1 LALFLFPD
9 RARLAQK
16 INGGSYQY
24 LDTETIATTEDAW
37 YDVRVVADGGNVTVW
52 RGEKGGAMEKILE
65 TSSASITTT
74 SYLRFGNAP
83 YSDYRVDD
91 IRLIGGS
98 LSNTTT
104 AFTFDSG
111 NELSTRTVNSITTH
125 FTYDA
130 WGRMASKY
138 VADGVSASYAYRYGD
153 TLYSV
158 TSYFPGESNVSY
170 DYGGDQK
177 RRERTAGGTTV
188 KYNWDLGWN
197 LLNQETSAGTL
208 AESYVVQN
216 PNAEVSTL
224 LGMVSGSNPSTGTY
238 AYFAHDHLGS
248 VRGVYDASKALT
260 GHYAY
265 TPYGSM
271 YAQAGATAIT
281 DLPAAFTGKPLEPAS
296 GLYSFPYRMYSPDLA
311 RWLSRDPLGM
321 VDGPNVYGYVASTPQ
336 GATDPLGAQGW
347 PPFSLPGGEP
357 NNYEQNAVDAAAA
370 RERCLQAVPAMVE
383 MIRYTMQIQQEIAVS
398 LLGTPT
404 NTWGFSPWQGRIV
417 IDPSLCEDI
426 EAGAWSGASTGWVE
440 VAHEVGHAVDDFS
453 RWRYVWHTYIW
464 GDPYATSHNIS
475 AEISANAFA
484 TEALMRVQKMMRNI
498 LVMMEMLSR
507 LSL

>member
-74 SYLRFGNAP
+74 SYLRFENAP

-158 TSYFPGESNVSY
+158 TSNFPGESSVSY

-177 RRERTAGGTTV
+177 RRERTTSGTTP
-188 KYNWDLGWN
+188 L
-197 LLNQETSAGTL
+197 
-208 AESYVVQN
+208 
-216 PNAEVSTL
+216 
-224 LGMVSGSNPSTGTY
+224 
-238 AYFAHDHLGS
+238 
-248 VRGVYDASKALT
+248 
-260 GHYAY
+260 
-265 TPYGSM
+265 
-271 YAQAGATAIT
+271 T
-281 DLPAAFTGKPLEPAS
+281 DLPAAFTGRPLDPAS
-296 GLYSFPYRMYSPDLA
+296 GLYSFPYRIYSPELA
-311 RWLSRDPLGM
+311 RCLSRDPLGM
-321 VDGPNVYGYVASTPQ
+321 VDGPNVYGYVTGNPSNCWDYDGQWLLMT
-336 GATDPLGAQGW
+336 
-347 PPFSLPGGEP
+347 
-357 NNYEQNAVDAAAA
+357 
-370 RERCLQAVPAMVE
+370 AMVVIGLIVGLVGGCSCNRSDR
-383 MIRYTMQIQQEIAVS
+383 MTYDDYVR
-398 LLGTPT
+398 
-404 NTWGFSPWQGRIV
+404 QGR
-417 IDPSLCEDI
+417 S
-426 EAGAWSGASTGWVE
+426 
-440 VAHEVGHAVDDFS
+440 F
-453 RWRYVWHTYIW
+453 
-464 GDPYATSHNIS
+464 
-475 AEISANAFA
+475 
-484 TEALMRVQKMMRNI
+484 
-498 LVMMEMLSR
+498 
-507 LSL
+507 